1 MAAARFR
8 IVVDFSTTKLLRRGP
23 ASSNSRMQ
31 PLPHSDRTQMRFE
44 PTRQQDRRNAHR
56 YTILRDHMVRA
67 QQDHSFQCED
77 RGDAGDQNVF
87 QSSNGRN

>member
-1 MAAARFR
+1 
-8 IVVDFSTTKLLRRGP
+8 
-23 ASSNSRMQ
+23 MQ
-31 PLPHSDRTQMRFE
+31 RLPHSDRTQMRFE
-44 PTRQQDRRNAHR
+44 PARQLDRRNAHR

-67 QQDHSFQCED
+67 QQDRSPRSED